1 MATTKKT
8 TATASKKMEL
18 QKTVATEAKT
28 LKEQGIQKFTA
39 TAYAGTKAVYD
50 RKAKEYTE
58 KASYGIKLELTDS
71 GLTAIVSGIRVG
83 IGVENGKCTLKPYA
97 FDEKKARKLDAD
109 SKALKKGKQEE
120 PYKAACKYIEA
131 KYSITQREYT
141 DMVKLARS
149 GVALMTK
156 AERKAAKAEEAKKAS

>member
-1 MATTKKT
+1 MTTAKKT

-18 QKTVATEAKT
+18 QTVASEAT
-28 LKEQGIQKFTA
+28 LKAQGIQKFTA

-83 IGVENGKCTLKPYA
+83 IGVENGKCTLKAYA

-120 PYKAACKYIEA
+120 PYKAACRYIEA
-131 KYSITQREYT
+131 KYSITQREYA

-156 AERKAAKAEEAKKAS
+156 AERKAAKAEEAKKAC